1 MRRSKMSELKRVKYK
16 KYLYQVFIANDFR
29 DRLIHKYG
37 DEEYI
42 KISEEMNRNA
52 IKLIDD
58 VEV

>member
-1 MRRSKMSELKRVKYK
+1 MSELKRVKYK

-29 DRLIHKYG
+29 DRLIQKYG

-52 IKLIDD
+52 IKLIND

>member
-1 MRRSKMSELKRVKYK
+1 MELVEYK
-16 KYLYQVFIANDFR
+16 KYLYQLFIANDFR

-37 DEEYI
+37 DEKYI
-42 KISEEMNRNA
+42 EISEEMNRNA